1 MIKVRFGTD
10 THPEIG
16 RMVGL
21 VLNEFVV
28 MKGKILCPIDFS
40 DSSIE
45 ALKYAIH
52 MANEE
57 GRAVTVLYSYR
68 LIQPDQEEEI
78 LKFRNRIELRAR
90 ERFCM
95 LEPFFHNGTVTDH
108 EFLIEIGFFSDC
120 ILRQVR
126 SNDVDKI
133 VMDRNMRR
141 LITELPQDSFLG
153 SLPVPVII
161 VGDDT
166 LSP

>member
-1 MIKVRFGTD
+1 
-10 THPEIG
+10 
-16 RMVGL
+16 
-21 VLNEFVV
+21 

-40 DSSIE
+40 ESSIE
-45 ALKYAIH
+45 ALKYAIE
-52 MANEE
+52 MANKE
-57 GRAVTVLYSYR
+57 GRGVTVLYSYR

-78 LKFRNRIELRAR
+78 LKFRNRVELRAR

-126 SNDVDKI
+126 NNQVDKI
-133 VMDRNMRR
+133 VLDSNMRR
-141 LITELPQDSFLG
+141 LIVERPHESFLG

-161 VGDDT
+161 VGGDT
-166 LSP
+166 PSP

>member
-1 MIKVRFGTD
+1 
-10 THPEIG
+10 
-16 RMVGL
+16 
-21 VLNEFVV
+21 

-40 DSSIE
+40 ETSIE
-45 ALKYAIH
+45 ALKYAIQ
-52 MANEE
+52 MANKE
-57 GRAVTVLYSYR
+57 GSCVTVLYSYR

-108 EFLIEIGFFSDC
+108 EFLIEIGFFADC

-126 SNDVDKI
+126 ENGVDKI

-141 LITELPQDSFLG
+141 LITERPQDVFLRT
-153 SLPVPVII
+153 LPVPVII
-161 VGDDT
+161 VGED
-166 LSP
+166 SPSP